1 MFAAARRCGCGVVVA
16 TILAFVVAIV
26 VAFVMVVA
34 VVIVMVAVDASVAV
48 AGLVSVVSLVP
59 LAAVGVAVPTAV
71 DVVFR
76 GVDYARSSNI
86 ILFNGPSKL
95 S

>member
-1 MFAAARRCGCGVVVA
+1 M
-16 TILAFVVAIV
+16 TLAFVVAMA
-26 VAFVMVVA
+26 VA
-34 VVIVMVAVDASVAV
+34 IVMAAVDVSVAV
-48 AGLVSVVSLVP
+48 AGLVSVVPAVP

-86 ILFNGPSKL
+86 IIYTKFKLLKQSKQKIIKL
-95 S
+95 K